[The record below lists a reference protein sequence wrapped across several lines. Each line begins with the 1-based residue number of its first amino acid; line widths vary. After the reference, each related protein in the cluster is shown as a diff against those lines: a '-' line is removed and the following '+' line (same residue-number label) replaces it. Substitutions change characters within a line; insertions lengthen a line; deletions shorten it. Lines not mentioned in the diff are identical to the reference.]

1 MTQDKIIQDRPQEIK
16 QWLAEIKALQQ
27 KLAEALQERDTA
39 YASAANWRS
48 LYETEAKQRRT
59 EAAIARQTI
68 EAIKAEL
75 EALQYTSTAA
85 EIPAALQQQIAQTT
99 DISAL
104 QAQLAEALL
113 ERDRLSQT
121 LRAEQTAHVATRQ
134 QLTTA
139 LGDAIDQLNR
149 RSASLKSE

>member
-1 MTQDKIIQDRPQEIK
+1 MTQDKITQDRPQEIK

-27 KLAEALQERDTA
+27 KLAEAHQERDTA
-39 YASAANWRS
+39 YASAAKWRS

-68 EAIKAEL
+68 EMLKVEL
-75 EALQYTSTAA
+75 QAFQHSPTA

-99 DISAL
+99 DVAAL
-104 QAQLAEALL
+104 QAQLAEVLL
-113 ERDRLSQT
+113 ERDRLSQS

-149 RSASLKSE
+149 RSASSRSE